1 MKKMI
6 NVLMLAFLVS
16 CSTDETVYVNELSN
30 EEISAYVACPDT
42 DKVVTME
49 NVQSVAK
56 MFQHP
61 TLQSRSNAE
70 KEIANIHPV
79 YGEDN
84 EIPLF
89 YIINYKNNE
98 GFIIISGSKDYLPVL
113 AYSPTGTFNMDVV
126 GNDGVSDWMNQ
137 QKEVLSNVAT
147 FPDSLKYNYR
157 SMWEKYTHKMIPY
170 KELAASRSQAD
181 VYNFISSSIRN
192 WESEGYTVYMLADFK
207 NTSEFAN
214 LPSDVRQQLLTL
226 PSGYA
231 NPNYGGVENVS
242 FVLKKATGD
251 YHYKA
256 PLLQTLWR
264 QDLGFNDNVPGYGP
278 LGCATVAVGQIMKY
292 HQFPTY
298 INWAGMPNSYSTQ
311 ETSNFLYNLGCQIG
325 IDYSANNSSAYIPNI
340 IVALQNYDYT
350 VSNQNHNVSSV
361 LSELNNNRPVC
372 MIGLDSDKNVA
383 HAWVADG
390 YSYGNES
397 YQYKLMTLEDCP
409 ISYEPTMFLNP
420 YTYNLQAT
428 YVPTSFHMNWGWGGY
443 CNGYYV
449 DTNLRLDDGSDYSD
463 ARKDIFVSR

>member
-256 PLLQTLWR
+256 PLLQTTWNSES
-264 QDLGFNDNVPGYGP
+264 GFNANVPDNKP
-278 LGCATVAVGQIMKY
+278 LDCQAVAIGQIMKY

-298 INWAGMPNSYSTQ
+298 INWAGMPNSYSTSA
-311 ETSNFLYNLGCQIG
+311 TSNFLYNLDLQIDDVYAQG
-325 IDYSANNSSAYIPNI
+325 NDILYIYSIRDVFVDYG
-340 IVALQNYDYT
+340 YT
-350 VSNQNHNVSSV
+350 VSDQNHNVSSV

-372 MIGLDSDKNVA
+372 MTGVDGVDV
-383 HAWVADG
+383 HTWVADG

-409 ISYEPTMFLNP
+409 ISYEPRMFLNP
-420 YTYNLQAT
+420 YTYDLQAT

-443 CNGYYV
+443 CDGYYT
-449 DTNLRLDDGSDYSD
+449 DTNLSLSNGSNYSYT
-463 ARKDIFVSR
+463 RKNIFVSH